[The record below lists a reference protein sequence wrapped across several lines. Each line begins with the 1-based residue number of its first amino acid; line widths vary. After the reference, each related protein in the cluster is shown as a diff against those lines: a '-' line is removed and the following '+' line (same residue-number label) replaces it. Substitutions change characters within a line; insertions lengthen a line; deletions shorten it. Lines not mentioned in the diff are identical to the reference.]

1 MAKCECCPHGR
12 EYYGNRKVCWLLSDD
27 EIFFIDD
34 RVVPDY
40 LCPLEDEDEDS
51 PLCEP
56 YERSEDGQR

>member
-34 RVVPDY
+34 KVVPDY
-40 LCPLEDEDEDS
+40 LCPLEEGSE
-51 PLCEP
+51 LE
-56 YERSEDGQR
+56 ERSEDDPN